1 MKLRS
6 LCHIVIVLCVAGM
19 AVACANDS
27 ANNAG
32 EAARSEFVAQRNL
45 VDTMLLKKA
54 PFSKEII
61 SNGNLRAVNKA
72 ALVFGISG
80 EVEKVFRK
88 NGESVKKGDTVAV
101 LNTLRQRLALNKAK
115 NNLEKA
121 ELDFYDNLLGF
132 GYGKDTS
139 AIPADV
145 VKVAAIRSGYISA
158 KQDLASAE
166 LDMANAAVIAPFN
179 GVVANLE
186 MKPYEQAAEVGC
198 SIIDNSRFDIDFNLL
213 ESELNYISLGQSVR
227 IVPYINPSDSYNG
240 KISSIN
246 PMVDDKGQ
254 VKITASLSDKAGN
267 LIDGMNVKIFIE
279 SAYAHKLIV
288 PKNAV
293 VVRDGYDVLFT
304 YNPSTSK
311 AEWVYVD
318 ILESNSTHHV
328 VCGNEKKNAQLDAG
342 AIVIVSGNLNLS
354 EGSNVEIKR

>member
-1 MKLRS
+1 MKFRNLYD
-6 LCHIVIVLCVAGM
+6 IVIAFCISVAV
-19 AVACANDS
+19 VACGGNEANDV
-27 ANNAG
+27 G

-61 SNGNLRAVNKA
+61 SNGNLRAVNRA
-72 ALVFGISG
+72 ALVFGTSG
-80 EVEKVFRK
+80 EIAKVFKK

-132 GYGKDTS
+132 GYGKDTA

-158 KQDLASAE
+158 KHDLASAE

-186 MKPYEQAAEVGC
+186 MKPYEQAAEAGC
-198 SIIDNSRFDIDFNLL
+198 SIIDNSLFDIEFNLL

-227 IVPYINPSDSYNG
+227 IVPYINPSASYNG
-240 KISSIN
+240 KISSLN
-246 PMVDDKGQ
+246 PVIDDKGQ
-254 VKITASLSDKAGN
+254 VKITASLSNKAGN

-288 PKNAV
+288 PKSAV
-293 VVRDGYDVLFT
+293 VVRDGYDVLFI

-342 AIVIVSGNLNLS
+342 VIVIVSGNLNLA